1 MIQKALITLSDGSR
15 VKRVLLELVM
25 TDDKEDVIMDW
36 LPLMNKEELDSLIRL
51 YSNILPH
58 IKN

>member
-1 MIQKALITLSDGSR
+1 VIQKSLITLSDGSR